1 MITKKDLEN
10 YIYLD
15 KCIKETKKKIAY
27 YESKR
32 PYAIHGKVRGSSAVF
47 PYVERGFTV
56 SGGGF
61 SAGSMTDEKRR
72 QKIQE
77 LKFKLHLELRE
88 YEDKKLEI
96 EEFLIKLDNLDAKL
110 LFSYVFIDGLSQE
123 EAGELMG
130 MEQSGISKKLSRYI
144 KLYIPKEVIKQ

>member
-1 MITKKDLEN
+1 MIIKKDLEN

-56 SGGGF
+56 GGGGF
-61 SAGSMTDEKRR
+61 NGTMNENKRR

-77 LKFKLHLELRE
+77 LQFKLCRQLRE
-88 YEDKKLEI
+88 FEDKKLEI
-96 EEFLIKLDNLDAKL
+96 EELILMIDDPVTKLI
-110 LFSYVFIDGLSQE
+110 FSYAYIDGLNQIE
-123 EAGELMG
+123 IAEKLHI
-130 MEQSGISKKLSRYI
+130 EQSTISKRITRFLATI
-144 KLYIPKEVIKQ
+144 HQ